1 MVERCATHDGWV
13 VLWTLDG
20 HPALWIRELA
30 HEQRVLIWLLPPR
43 LILGWCCTTD
53 Q

>member
-1 MVERCATHDGWV
+1 MLERCTNSDGW

-20 HPALWIRELA
+20 NPALWVRELA

-43 LILGWCCTTD
+43 LVLGVGCTND